1 MRIRA
6 GLLMIGFICE
16 AATEKINEL
25 EKQDYNP
32 KIKNKI
38 RYNEWRVKIL
48 MEDYLIDSVM
58 LKSDDDVIQ
67 WCNDR
72 CNNNTPI
79 MNAIIN
85 SACEKWFKYKSE
97 TAE

>member
-25 EKQDYNP
+25 EKEDYKP
-32 KIKNKI
+32 KIKEKI
-38 RYNEWRVKIL
+38 TYTEWRVKKLI
-48 MEDYLIDSVM
+48 EDYLIDNVM
-58 LKSDDDVIQ
+58 LKPDDDVIQ

-72 CNNNTPI
+72 CNNNTLI
-79 MNAIIN
+79 MNDIIN
-85 SACEKWFKYKSE
+85 LACEKWFNYKSE

>member
-25 EKQDYNP
+25 EKEDYKP
-32 KIKNKI
+32 KIKEKI
-38 RYNEWRVKIL
+38 SYTEWKVKKLI
-48 MEDYLIDSVM
+48 EDYLIDNVM
-58 LKSDDDVIQ
+58 SKSDEDVIL

-72 CNNNTPI
+72 CMNDTTI
-79 MNAIIN
+79 MNAIIKT
-85 SACEKWFKYKSE
+85 AVEKWIEYKAE

>member
-25 EKQDYNP
+25 EKEDYKP
-32 KIKNKI
+32 KIKEKI
-38 RYNEWRVKIL
+38 SYTEWRVKKL
-48 MEDYLIDSVM
+48 LEDYLIDNVM
-58 LKSDDDVIQ
+58 SKSDDDVIL

-72 CNNNTPI
+72 RMYETYI
-79 MNAIIN
+79 MSDIIKI
-85 SACEKWFKYKSE
+85 AGEKWFKYKSE

>member
-25 EKQDYNP
+25 EKEDYKP
-32 KIKNKI
+32 KIKEKI
-38 RYNEWRVKIL
+38 SYTEWRVKKL
-48 MEDYLIDSVM
+48 LEDYLIGNVM
-58 LKSDDDVIQ
+58 SKSDEDVIL

-72 CNNNTPI
+72 RMYETYI
-79 MNAIIN
+79 MSDIIN
-85 SACEKWFKYKSE
+85 SAGEKWFKYKSE